1 MAFCTNCGAPVS
13 GPFCTKCGT
22 RLGAP
27 GAGAPVPSAGPVPA
41 SPPPAVPAVPAGPKK
56 RSPVFWIVLGCL
68 GVIVIGFVLVAST
81 GLFVFYKAKQA
92 GLDPELMQRNPALAV
107 AKLMAALNPDIEVLS
122 VDEDRG
128 IIRVRDKKTGKA
140 LTVNLEDAK
149 NGKIVFEDDE
159 SGKIELQAQGE
170 GDKASL
176 EIRGNEGAVRMGGG
190 EQKLPDWLPV
200 YPGAEPAGNLGITSK
215 EGAGGMVA
223 YKTDAT
229 VEDVVAYYEHALKS
243 AGLAAETNK
252 IQAGGEGA
260 MTMIAAKDEN
270 SQRTA
275 QIMISGKAG
284 ETTFQIT
291 FESKK

>member
-27 GAGAPVPSAGPVPA
+27 GAGAPAPSAGPAPE
-41 SPPPAVPAVPAGPKK
+41 SPPPAVPAGPKK
-56 RSPVFWIVLGCL
+56 RGPVFWIVLGCL
-68 GVIVIGFVLVAST
+68 GLIVIGFVLVAST

-92 GLDPELMQRNPALAV
+92 GLDPELIAKNPAMAV
-107 AKLMAALNPDIEVLS
+107 AKLIAAVDPDIEV
-122 VDEDRG
+122 VAIDEDRG
-128 IIRVRDKKTGKA
+128 IIRVRNKKTGKA
-140 LTVNLEDAK
+140 LTVNLEEAK
-149 NGKIVFEDDE
+149 KGKIVFEDDE
-159 SGKIELQAQGE
+159 SGKVEFQAKGE
-170 GDKASL
+170 GDKTSL
-176 EIRGNEGAVRMGGG
+176 EIRGNEGAVRLGGG
-190 EQKLPDWLPV
+190 EQQLPDWLQV
-200 YPGAEPAGNLGITSK
+200 YPGAEAAGNLGITSK

-243 AGLAAETNK
+243 AGLTTETNK
-252 IQAGGEGA
+252 IQAGSEGA
-260 MTMIAAKDEN
+260 VTMITAKDES

-275 QIMISGKAG
+275 QIMISGKPG